1 MNKER
6 REIVYSVVTIIL
18 IPLLFVFNTLLIASR
33 IQDDANRNIRRNADV
48 INGVV
53 AVSLQKP
60 VLAKNY
66 PQATNQI
73 REINT
78 QQPSIGEINVITWS
92 ENDYKI
98 VAGSNGSAAKLDK
111 NDAVQLAIIFE
122 RGRSVAKMV
131 DLEDSQGNV
140 VKGWNVITPIFDSKN
155 KVVAAVSTN
164 VSTADTQELIDN
176 TLKASFI
183 VTGAIV
189 LLIIGLLF
197 RHFRFASY
205 AELLRKQKAVNQTMS
220 DFLSVATHELKAPM
234 TTTKGYVS
242 SILDGD
248 YGEVN
253 ERMVEPLNTVVKQ
266 TERLNNLV
274 QDLLNVSHIEQG
286 KITIEPA
293 NVDLSAIIT
302 SIIHDYNERA
312 QNKGLSLQYEA
323 TPAVYVYAD
332 QGRVVEVMT
341 NLIDNAIK
349 YTPSGSVTIKHR
361 LSGKNLI
368 TSIIDTGPGMSSEE
382 SSRLFQRF
390 YRVKNDNT
398 KGIPGTG
405 LGLWIIK
412 QYIEKMNGKISV
424 NSIVGVGT
432 EFTVEL
438 PVGKQVIDSPATN
451 VQN

>member
-6 REIVYSVVTIIL
+6 REIAYSVATIIL
-18 IPLLFVFNTLLIASR
+18 IPLLFVFNTLLIANR
-33 IQDDANRNIRRNADV
+33 IQNDSNRDVRRNADV
-48 INGVV
+48 INGVI
-53 AVSLQKP
+53 AVDLSSSVQ
-60 VLAKNY
+60 AKKY
-66 PQATNQI
+66 SIAKAQI
-73 REINT
+73 KEINN
-78 QQPSIGEINVITWS
+78 QQPTIGQINVITRS
-92 ENDYKI
+92 DGEYKVVASSND
-98 VAGSNGSAAKLDK
+98 NTAKLSK
-111 NDAVQLAIIFE
+111 NDNVQLAIIFE

-131 DLEDSQGNV
+131 DLEDSQGNIT
-140 VKGWNVITPIFDSKN
+140 KGWNVITPIFDSKQ
-155 KVVAAVSTN
+155 KVIAAVSSN

-176 TLKASFI
+176 TLRISFL
-183 VTGAIV
+183 VSGAIV
-189 LLIIGLLF
+189 VLIIGLLF

-234 TTTKGYVS
+234 TTTKGYIS

-253 ERMVEPLNTVVKQ
+253 QKIVEPLNTVVKQ

-286 KITIEPA
+286 KITIEPS
-293 NVDLSAIIT
+293 NFDLNEII
-302 SIIHDYNERA
+302 SPIIHDYAERA
-312 QNKGLSLQYEA
+312 QAKNLAINYAQTS
-323 TPAVYVYAD
+323 PVFVYAD

-349 YTPSGSVTIKHR
+349 YTPSGSVTIKYR
-361 LSGKNLI
+361 STGKTVI
-368 TSIIDTGPGMSSEE
+368 TSVVDTGPGMTTEE

-432 EFTVEL
+432 EFSVEL
-438 PVGKQVIDSPATN
+438 PGGKQVIDSQPAN
-451 VQN
+451 IQN

>member
-6 REIVYSVVTIIL
+6 REIIYSVITIVL
-18 IPLLFVFNTLLIASR
+18 IPLLFVFNTLVITSR
-33 IQDDANRNIRRNADV
+33 IQNDSSRNIRRNADLV
-48 INGVV
+48 NGVI
-53 AVSLQKP
+53 AESLKTSVESKKYSQTDSQI
-60 VLAKNY
+60 LLI
-66 PQATNQI
+66 NQ
-73 REINT
+73 
-78 QQPSIGEINVITWS
+78 QQPAIGDVVVIVRDS
-92 ENDYKI
+92 DNYK
-98 VAGSNGSAAKLDK
+98 VVSSSKDAKTKLDK
-111 NDAVQLAIIFE
+111 NDDIQLSIIFE
-122 RGRSVAKMV
+122 RARSVAKMV
-131 DLEDSQGNV
+131 DLQDSEGNIS
-140 VKGWNVITPIFDSKN
+140 KGWNVITPILDKN
-155 KVVAAVSTN
+155 QKVIAAVSTN
-164 VSTADTQELIDN
+164 VSAADTQELIDA
-176 TLKASFI
+176 TLRISFL
-183 VTGAIV
+183 VTGATVI
-189 LLIIGLLF
+189 LIIGLLF

-205 AELLRKQKAVNQTMS
+205 AELLRKQKAVNQTMT

-234 TTTKGYVS
+234 TTTKGYIS

-248 YGEVN
+248 YGQVDPKV
-253 ERMVEPLNTVVKQ
+253 VEPLNTVLKQ

-286 KITIEPA
+286 KITVEPV
-293 NVDLSAIIT
+293 NVDLGGIIQN
-302 SIIHDYNERA
+302 ILHDYSERA
-312 QNKGLSLQYEA
+312 QAKSLSINYE
-323 TPAVYVYAD
+323 TSQPVFVFAD
-332 QGRVVEVMT
+332 QGRVIEVMT

-361 LSGKNLI
+361 LQGKTII
-368 TSIIDTGPGMSSEE
+368 TSVIDTGPGMSSEE

-398 KGIPGTG
+398 KDIPGTG

-438 PVGKQVIDSPATN
+438 PAGSQVIDSAAPP